1 MFVFAFDKNSV
12 VWVCVHVHKPPCSCF
27 RLRVSPLHDL
37 PAVFDTQKWSLKL
50 DFSSH
55 LAGNDS
61 DETHLEL
68 KSRRFHLI
76 FPCISLQP
84 QSSVPIIW
92 VQTFPRPTAGSAVFW
107 HDTLFTFP
115 HRTHAQNH
123 IVSFRDKQKKK
134 RRERTPS
141 ANWVNFRFLCSAC
154 KHSPQTLPSNFSQ
167 AALEMN
173 SAGLKCWC
181 WRHKTVCLYLVSH
194 WLWDRLLHP
203 FLPQQWTDMIKQ
215 NAAAAAAK
223 RQDYSLVV
231 FKTMLMCGCKKS
243 RVFTQDQLRVKYFN
257 VVFYVDTWQ

>member
-68 KSRRFHLI
+68 KSRWFHLI

-134 RRERTPS
+134 EERELHQQTESISDFYVRP
-141 ANWVNFRFLCSAC
+141 ANTHH
-154 KHSPQTLPSNFSQ
+154 KHCHPIS
-167 AALEMN
+167 
-173 SAGLKCWC
+173 
-181 WRHKTVCLYLVSH
+181 V
-194 WLWDRLLHP
+194 RLL
-203 FLPQQWTDMIKQ
+203 LIWI
-215 NAAAAAAK
+215 
-223 RQDYSLVV
+223 V
-231 FKTMLMCGCKKS
+231 
-243 RVFTQDQLRVKYFN
+243 RVWSVGVGGTRLCAC
-257 VVFYVDTWQ
+257 T